1 MAQLV
6 ATVPPLRPP
15 VPPTTDPAERPSH
28 SSSHPSSHSHSLARA
43 KGGGSGGV
51 EGTRG
56 DAAQPSSHALP
67 TATPG
72 GGGGGRQSRGTVP
85 IAFQQRLQAAR
96 DSLGVRVRP
105 RKKTEGGDIAATR
118 EGSGVLGRAGL

>member
-1 MAQLV
+1 MEGWRGRGETPRSRPVMHYQR
-6 ATVPPLRPP
+6 PLR
-15 VPPTTDPAERPSH
+15 V
-28 SSSHPSSHSHSLARA
+28 
-43 KGGGSGGV
+43 
-51 EGTRG
+51 
-56 DAAQPSSHALP
+56 
-67 TATPG
+67 
-72 GGGGGRQSRGTVP
+72 GGGGRQSRGTVP